1 MQLKKEWQIPK
12 IKNYINVHFIKGQNN
27 KIKDLEEESEIISDY
42 LSLKYYNK
50 DKANP
55 FLFKNI
61 LSPFRNLTS
70 YKKIDRKRK
79 INDTGCKITAID
91 CGQGE
96 SFLIENKGEVALID
110 FGKDKGNV
118 ARYLKTYVKKPI
130 KFAILTHLHDDHMGD
145 FINIVKN
152 SDIKEIILLNSRQQE
167 EPTRKELLKYQ
178 NYEKI
183 RCDKINFITTQD
195 ISNGLSFNVGNIFFR
210 FLSPADLYKNENDNS
225 LVLLANY
232 KDKNFIFLGDV
243 SLKAEKQ
250 IIKNCYQ
257 NNIDLSKTV
266 IVKVAHHCS
275 KYSSSETFLN
285 EFADNFYSIISCAK
299 ENIYADNFYSII
311 SCAKENIY
319 GHPDKKTLERLK
331 KHGPVYCT
339 YEEGNITLTIKKE
352 KGISVNTERE
362 SYKLPRRRKNLNRK
376 NSSQASNKIH
386 SEFDNKNSL
395 DEIDLNNLY
404 MF

>member
-1 MQLKKEWQIPK
+1 MLTGKKLKTISPLVFKLKKYNFIRKVDNSVFEKSKYNVTKYIKLPYYRRD
-12 IKNYINVHFIKGQNN
+12 IKNPYSYH
-27 KIKDLEEESEIISDY
+27 Y
-42 LSLKYYNK
+42 
-50 DKANP
+50 
-55 FLFKNI
+55 I
-61 LSPFRNLTS
+61 LSPFKYLTP
-70 YKKIDRKRK
+70 YKKIDKKRK

-96 SFLIENKGEVALID
+96 SFLIENKGEFALID
-110 FGKDKGNV
+110 FGGDKGKV
-118 ARYLKTYVKKPI
+118 ARYLKTYVKSPI
-130 KFAILTHLHDDHMGD
+130 KYAILTHLHDDHMGD

-178 NYEKI
+178 NYEEI

-195 ISNGLSFNVGNIFFR
+195 ISNGLSFNVGNVHFR
-210 FLSPADLYKNENDNS
+210 FLSPTDLYTNENDNS

-232 KDKNFIFLGDV
+232 KNKNFIFLGDV
-243 SLKAEKQ
+243 SKETEKD
-250 IIKNCYQ
+250 INEYCKING
-257 NNIDLSKTV
+257 IDLSKTIV
-266 IVKVAHHCS
+266 VKVAHHCS

-285 EFADNFYSIISCAK
+285 EF
-299 ENIYADNFYSII
+299 ADNFYSII

-362 SYKLPRRRKNLNRK
+362 SYKLPRRRKTLNRK
-376 NSSQASNKIH
+376 SSSQASNKIH
-386 SEFDNKNSL
+386 NETNNL
-395 DEIDLNNLY
+395 GEIDLDN
-404 MF
+404 FIAI

>member
-1 MQLKKEWQIPK
+1 MQLKKEWKIPK

-42 LSLKYYNK
+42 LSLKYYNR
-50 DKANP
+50 DKTNP

-70 YKKIDRKRK
+70 YKKIERKRK

-96 SFLIENKGEVALID
+96 SFLIENKGEYALID
-110 FGKDKGNV
+110 FGKDKGNI

-145 FINIVKN
+145 FVDIVKN
-152 SDIKEIILLNSRQQE
+152 FNINQIFLLNSRNEKPPKQ
-167 EPTRKELLKYQ
+167 KEFIKYQ
-178 NYEKI
+178 NYEEI

-299 ENIYADNFYSII
+299 ENIY
-311 SCAKENIY
+311 

-362 SYKLPRRRKNLNRK
+362 SYKLPRRRKTLNRK
-376 NSSQASNKIH
+376 SSSQASNKIH
-386 SEFDNKNSL
+386 RETNNL
-395 DEIDLNNLY
+395 GEIDLDN
-404 MF
+404 FIAI

>member
-12 IKNYINVHFIKGQNN
+12 IKNLLNVKKIRGFDN
-27 KIKDLEEESEIISDY
+27 KRFDYDKESEIISDY
-42 LSLKYYNK
+42 LSLKYYNR
-50 DKANP
+50 DKTNP

-61 LSPFRNLTS
+61 LSPFRNITP
-70 YKKIDRKRK
+70 YKKIKRK
-79 INDTGCKITAID
+79 KQINDTGCKITAID

-96 SFLIENKGEVALID
+96 SFLIENKGEFALID
-110 FGKDKGNV
+110 FGGDKGKVEN
-118 ARYLKTYVKKPI
+118 YLNTYVKKTI
-130 KFAILTHLHDDHMGD
+130 KFAILTHLHKDHMED
-145 FINIVKN
+145 FTNIVKKN
-152 SDIKEIILLNSRQQE
+152 HINEIFLLNSRKKTRPKPE
-167 EPTRKELLKYQ
+167 EISKYQ
-178 NYEKI
+178 NYEEI

-195 ISNGLSFNVGNIFFR
+195 ILNGLSFNIGNIHFR
-210 FLSPADLYKNENDNS
+210 FLSPTDLYTNENDNS

-232 KDKNFIFLGDV
+232 KNKNFIFLGDI
-243 SLKAEKQ
+243 SSNIEDKIQLFCEDNQ
-250 IIKNCYQ
+250 
-257 NNIDLSKTV
+257 IDLSKTIV
-266 IVKVAHHCS
+266 VKVAHHCS
-275 KYSSSETFLN
+275 KNSSSETFLN
-285 EFADNFYSIISCAK
+285 EF
-299 ENIYADNFYSII
+299 ADNFYSII

-352 KGISVNTERE
+352 KGISVNTERK
-362 SYKLPRRRKNLNRK
+362 SYKLPRRRKTLNRK
-376 NSSQASNKIH
+376 SSSQASNKIH

>member
-12 IKNYINVHFIKGQNN
+12 IKNYLNVHFIKGLNN

-118 ARYLKTYVKKPI
+118 ARYLKTYVKSPI

-145 FINIVKN
+145 FVDIVKN
-152 SDIKEIILLNSRQQE
+152 FNINQIFLLNSRNEKPPKQ
-167 EPTRKELLKYQ
+167 KEFIKYQ
-178 NYEKI
+178 NYEEI

-195 ISNGLSFNVGNIFFR
+195 ISNGLSFNIGNIHFR
-210 FLSPADLYKNENDNS
+210 FLSPTDLYTNENDNS

-243 SLKAEKQ
+243 SKETEKD
-250 IIKNCYQ
+250 INEYCKING
-257 NNIDLSKTV
+257 IDLTKTV
-266 IVKVAHHCS
+266 VVKVAHHCS

-285 EFADNFYSIISCAK
+285 EF
-299 ENIYADNFYSII
+299 ADNFYSII

-362 SYKLPRRRKNLNRK
+362 SYKLPRRRKTLNRK
-376 NSSQASNKIH
+376 SSSQASNKIH
-386 SEFDNKNSL
+386 SETNNLS
-395 DEIDLNNLY
+395 EIDLDN
-404 MF
+404 FIAI

>member
-96 SFLIENKGEVALID
+96 SFLIENKGEYALID
-110 FGKDKGNV
+110 FGKDKGNI

-145 FINIVKN
+145 FVDIVKN
-152 SDIKEIILLNSRQQE
+152 FNINQIFLLNSRNEKPPKQ
-167 EPTRKELLKYQ
+167 KEFIKYQ
-178 NYEKI
+178 NYEEI

-195 ISNGLSFNVGNIFFR
+195 ILNGLSFNVGNVEFK
-210 FLSPADLYKNENDNS
+210 FLSPIEISDKENDNS
-225 LVLLANY
+225 LVLLATYQN
-232 KDKNFIFLGDV
+232 KNFIFLGDV
-243 SLKAEKQ
+243 GFATERKISKFCEK
-250 IIKNCYQ
+250 

-266 IVKVAHHCS
+266 VVKVAHHCS

-285 EFADNFYSIISCAK
+285 EF
-299 ENIYADNFYSII
+299 ADNFYSII

-362 SYKLPRRRKNLNRK
+362 SYNLPRIRKSLNRK
-376 NSSQASNKIH
+376 SSSQESNKIH
-386 SEFDNKNSL
+386 RETNNIG
-395 DEIDLNNLY
+395 EIDLDN
-404 MF
+404 FIAI